1 MQACPACAQEWERR
15 RQLQAMLGCFRGQA
29 PDFPAEV
36 IRRLRAE
43 EAARRRRQ
51 WVRMG
56 AAAAACVVLVLGTL
70 FGRQHSKEIA
80 RDVAEPACYAADE
93 GRPLDE
99 MEQEAVICMTAAD
112 RDWIADALACR
123 LGDRAAE
130 YMRRSRR
137 GISGC
142 KASPPMP
149 RACGRSC
156 GSGDMRCRKGRRRF
170 FCASKKNNRARNR
183 QSCIGYTKREVIQ
196 HCPIA
201 ERFILRIWTRC
212 VGRNRAGCVRC

>member
-1 MQACPACAQEWERR
+1 MDCKKCRGEMDAYLDGELSPEACREVEAHMQACPACVQEWERR

-80 RDVAEPACYAADE
+80 WDVAEPACYAADE

-99 MEQEAVICMTAAD
+99 MEQEAVICMTATD

-130 YMRRSRR
+130 YMQEQEGDLWLQGVSAYAESLRALLRQR
-137 GISGC
+137 GYALPEG
-142 KASPPMP
+142 AEEVLL
-149 RACGRSC
+149 
-156 GSGDMRCRKGRRRF
+156 
-170 FCASKKNNRARNR
+170 
-183 QSCIGYTKREVIQ
+183 CIE
-196 HCPIA
+196 
-201 ERFILRIWTRC
+201 EE
-212 VGRNRAGCVRC
+212 

>member
-36 IRRLRAE
+36 IRRLRTE

-112 RDWIADALACR
+112 RDWIADALAKCGYPLSGCNGIYAGAGGGSLAARRLRLCR
-123 LGDRAAE
+123 EPAGAPAAAGICAAGRGGGGSFVHRRRITGREIGRAA
-130 YMRRSRR
+130 
-137 GISGC
+137 
-142 KASPPMP
+142 
-149 RACGRSC
+149 
-156 GSGDMRCRKGRRRF
+156 
-170 FCASKKNNRARNR
+170 
-183 QSCIGYTKREVIQ
+183 
-196 HCPIA
+196 
-201 ERFILRIWTRC
+201 
-212 VGRNRAGCVRC
+212 

>member
-1 MQACPACAQEWERR
+1 MYKVVVVEDEEIARKGIIFTINWDALNCMIAGEAANGEE
-15 RQLQAMLGCFRGQA
+15 G
-29 PDFPAEV
+29 AEV

-56 AAAAACVVLVLGTL
+56 AAVAACVVLVLGTL
-70 FGRQHSKEIA
+70 FGRQHSKEIT

-93 GRPLDE
+93 ERPLDE

-130 YMRRSRR
+130 YMQEQEGDLWLQGVSAYAESLRALLRQR
-137 GISGC
+137 GYALPEG
-142 KASPPMP
+142 AEEVLL
-149 RACGRSC
+149 
-156 GSGDMRCRKGRRRF
+156 
-170 FCASKKNNRARNR
+170 
-183 QSCIGYTKREVIQ
+183 CIE
-196 HCPIA
+196 
-201 ERFILRIWTRC
+201 EE
-212 VGRNRAGCVRC
+212 